1 MTIFLYAPCA
11 RTKLLS
17 SSSARMGLFIGF
29 FEFPL
34 RLRTLSESRSFPLH
48 EPSEPQSLVRYHT
61 EPLFRL
67 RFWEFLA
74 PAKKARGLKF
84 EIRPLSM
91 MASDTSSFSRSG
103 TPMPKPKFIGD
114 RWMETPPK
122 QRSYPGKA
130 SRPFKRPESS
140 GLRLS
145 ANQIGK
151 SNTDTFC
158 LG

>member
-1 MTIFLYAPCA
+1 MNRKVCVAVALALLCTGAVPVSEAAYAEEIDFD
-11 RTKLLS
+11 R
-17 SSSARMGLFIGF
+17 ID
-29 FEFPL
+29 
-34 RLRTLSESRSFPLH
+34 
-48 EPSEPQSLVRYHT
+48 
-61 EPLFRL
+61 
-67 RFWEFLA
+67 
-74 PAKKARGLKF
+74 KF
-84 EIRPLSM
+84 ESLSTGTLHVGSPPKPLSM

-114 RWMETPPK
+114 RWMATPPK

-140 GLRLS
+140 GSRLS